1 LNASTTT
8 VVVHAGVPADQLV
21 MIRSAVSAL
30 LAGVVL
36 VFTNPKAFKVSIRE
50 IPLLILFGIF
60 GLALMQWA
68 YSMAV
73 SILPVGIALL
83 FEYTAI
89 IIVPIAARIFFKE
102 KTTKTFWY
110 GVALVISGLLVVSQ
124 IWAGGLNPSGV
135 FFAFLAAVLLAF
147 YFLMGQHAG
156 LTRDPLSTMFYT
168 MLIAS
173 IFWAILNGGKAS
185 SFDLAT
191 MVPLTGNLANV
202 ITPLWVPL
210 LWLTVMGSFAP
221 MAMGFI
227 ALKLTT
233 AAQVSITQTAE
244 PVFAFIFGWLWL
256 GQSIDWLQGIGGL
269 LVVTGIVLAQRAK
282 PESHPI
288 VP

>member
-1 LNASTTT
+1 M
-8 VVVHAGVPADQLV
+8 VVHAGVPADQLV

-30 LAGVVL
+30 LAGAVL
-36 VFTNPKAFKVSIRE
+36 VFTNPKAFKVSLRE
-50 IPLLILFGIF
+50 LPMLILFGVF

-68 YSMAV
+68 YSNAV
-73 SILPVGIALL
+73 SMLPVGIALL

-89 IIVPIAARIFFKE
+89 IIVPIAARIIFKE
-102 KTTKTFWY
+102 KTTRTFWY
-110 GVALVISGLLVVSQ
+110 GVALVITGLLVVSQ
-124 IWAGGLNPSGV
+124 IWAGGLNPTGV

-147 YFLMGQHAG
+147 YFLMGQHSG

-185 SFDLAT
+185 PFDLSV

-202 ITPLWVPL
+202 ITPLWVTL

-233 AAQVSITQTAE
+233 AAKVSITQTAE

-256 GQSIDWLQGIGGL
+256 GQSMNLLQTIGGA
-269 LVVTGIVLAQRAK
+269 LVIAGIVFAQR
-282 PESHPI
+282 SRVGI
-288 VP
+288 L